1 MKKYVAVILL
11 LTHLWMG
18 VAGFAEESKPRQLS
32 ETEKMDLYELGIMVG
47 DETGEL
53 HLDKTI
59 TRAEAV
65 KMICVAGSIQPQI
78 PAGQTCTFLDV
89 PENHWAY
96 PYICAAQSQGIVCGD
111 GAGNF
116 YPEDKITN
124 EEIIKILV
132 CLLGYD
138 IRAEQ
143 TGGYPG
149 GYTREAS
156 RIGLTEGLQ
165 LDVYF
170 PATRNDVGIM
180 VYNSL
185 DVPVMEQA
193 ENGDYV
199 ILDGQNGMKNKT
211 LREEMTK

>member
-1 MKKYVAVILL
+1 MKKLVAAVLII
-11 LTHLWMG
+11 THLLIGIAG
-18 VAGFAEESKPRQLS
+18 VAEESKPRRLS
-32 ETEKMDLYELGIMVG
+32 EAEKTELYELKIMVG

-53 HLDKTI
+53 QLEKTI

-78 PAGQTCTFLDV
+78 PAGQIYNFSDV

-96 PYICAAQSQGIVCGD
+96 QYICAAQSQGIICGD
-111 GAGNF
+111 GEGNF
-116 YPEDKITN
+116 YPEEKITN

-132 CLLGYD
+132 CLLGYG

-156 RIGLTEGLQ
+156 RIGLTDGLQ

-170 PATRNDVGIM
+170 PAVRNDVGVM

-185 DVPVMEQA
+185 DVPVMEQT

-199 ILDGQNGMKNKT
+199 IFDGQNGMKNKT
-211 LREEMTK
+211 LREKMTK